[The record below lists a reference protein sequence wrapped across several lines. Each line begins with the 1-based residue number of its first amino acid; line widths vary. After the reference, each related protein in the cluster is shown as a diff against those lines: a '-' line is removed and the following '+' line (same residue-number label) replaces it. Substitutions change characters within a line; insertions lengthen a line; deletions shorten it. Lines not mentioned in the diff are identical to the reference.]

1 MERKMKDT
9 KIRIATKQDAQE
21 LLALYAPYVEETAIT
36 FEYQVPS
43 LSEFENRIVQVL
55 ERFPYLVAIRQ
66 GQIVGYAYAGPFKAR
81 AAYAWAVETTV
92 YIRRDQKKTGLG
104 RELYGVLEKILALQ
118 NIQNLY
124 ACIASCEVKDQYLS
138 RDSIHF
144 HERLGYR
151 MVGEFYHC
159 GCKFNRWYN
168 MVWMEKHL
176 GKHEENPPAVLPFN
190 EIRDLIADK
199 YEIIVPRQRP

>member
-1 MERKMKDT
+1 MKDT

-81 AAYAWAVETTV
+81 AA
-92 YIRRDQKKTGLG
+92 
-104 RELYGVLEKILALQ
+104 
-118 NIQNLY
+118 
-124 ACIASCEVKDQYLS
+124 
-138 RDSIHF
+138 
-144 HERLGYR
+144 
-151 MVGEFYHC
+151 
-159 GCKFNRWYN
+159 
-168 MVWMEKHL
+168 
-176 GKHEENPPAVLPFN
+176 
-190 EIRDLIADK
+190 
-199 YEIIVPRQRP
+199 

>member
-1 MERKMKDT
+1 MVLPYIHESTLARGPSCTYYIGLVGRNFSLCYNEKTKQRKTLRNGEKNEQYFRKMKDT

-104 RELYGVLEKILALQ
+104 RELSPFRNPV
-118 NIQNLY
+118 
-124 ACIASCEVKDQYLS
+124 S
-138 RDSIHF
+138 SIYQF
-144 HERLGYR
+144 RL
-151 MVGEFYHC
+151 
-159 GCKFNRWYN
+159 
-168 MVWMEKHL
+168 
-176 GKHEENPPAVLPFN
+176 
-190 EIRDLIADK
+190 
-199 YEIIVPRQRP
+199 